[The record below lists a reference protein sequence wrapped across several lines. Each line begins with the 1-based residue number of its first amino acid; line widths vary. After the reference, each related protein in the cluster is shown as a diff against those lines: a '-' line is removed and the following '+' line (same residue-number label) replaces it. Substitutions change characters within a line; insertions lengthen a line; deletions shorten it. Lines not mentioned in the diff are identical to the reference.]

1 MLNENHAMIID
12 FPEFKKDIVQ
22 LTHHDPLFKQKSQQ
36 YHELDYKIRQL
47 EISGSP
53 TDDQHMHQLKLER
66 AKLKDLLYWQLKGHH
81 DELV

>member
-12 FPEFKKDIVQ
+12 FPELKRDIVQ

-47 EISGSP
+47 ELLGTP
-53 TDDQHMHQLKLER
+53 TDDQHSNQLKLQR
-66 AKLKDLLYWQLKGHH
+66 ATLKDLLYRQLTSHH
-81 DELV
+81 NSDK

>member
-12 FPEFKKDIVQ
+12 FPELKKDIVQ
-22 LTHHDPLFKQKSQQ
+22 LTHRDPLFKQKSQQ

>member
-12 FPEFKKDIVQ
+12 FPELTKDIVQ

-47 EISGSP
+47 EIAGTP
-53 TDDQHMHQLKLER
+53 TDDQHSRQLKQQR
-66 AKLKDLLYWQLKGHH
+66 ATLKDLLYLQLTSHH
-81 DELV
+81 NSHQ